1 MSTRGQRSGQR
12 FSFRQ
17 ARITRGALYLLFA
30 EVGMSLVYL
39 LSSQSARVDLGSW
52 LVATPTVV
60 WHDFKLWTLVTSS
73 LLEVDFVS
81 LLFHAFIL
89 WMFVPV
95 LERWWGTRKF
105 LMFALWTSLAGTT
118 AGTLLGL
125 ALGPTLPMT
134 TAITGLDS
142 FIYGSIVA
150 FGILYRSQPVQFFG
164 VLPLT
169 GRQLMIGII
178 GFVSVFVLIGREW
191 ALGAAYAASMGLA
204 WLLTSGKWDPRLWYL
219 RWKHKRARRHL
230 RVVRNKDGDREKW
243 IN

>member
-1 MSTRGQRSGQR
+1 MSTRGHRGGQR

-17 ARITRGALYLLFA
+17 VRITRGAMYLLFA
-30 EVGMSLVYL
+30 ELGLSLVYL
-39 LSSQSARVDLGSW
+39 LSNPSAQATLASW
-52 LVATPTVV
+52 VAATPTQV
-60 WHDFKLWTLVTSS
+60 WHDFKLWTLVTSALLQDKFIS
-73 LLEVDFVS
+73 LV
-81 LLFHAFIL
+81 FHVFIL

-105 LMFALWTSLAGTT
+105 LLFALWTSLAGTT
-118 AGTLLGL
+118 VGTLVGL
-125 ALGPTLPMT
+125 ALGPSAQVA
-134 TAITGLDS
+134 TAITGLDP

-150 FGILYRSQPVQFFG
+150 FGVLYGSHPVQFFG

-178 GFVSVFVLIGREW
+178 GFVTLFVIIGAEW

-230 RVVRNKDGDREKW
+230 KVVRDRKRDRETLL
-243 IN
+243 N